1 MLDVSVIV
9 PVRNAED
16 FVEECLDAIVLAKP
30 REIIVVDGVST
41 DATLDAV
48 SRYQQVRVLSDS
60 GRGLPAARMI
70 GTEAATSRR
79 VALIDADVV
88 LPDGALARLLDE
100 FDDGGYAAL
109 QAGLSSTSGPGYWG
123 RALVDH
129 HRTGR
134 SKNWFGVVAT
144 IFDRETLLTYGFD
157 DRFLSGEDVELRWR
171 LEHAHARIGVSQNTV
186 VRHRFG
192 DTFGFA
198 KGQWLADGRGHGR
211 MIRKHGLRG
220 ATHALIPFAA
230 AIRGVLLSLV
240 RGQPRW
246 IPYYICF
253 AAFNY
258 VGLLRE
264 ALVLPRPVAGTR

>member
-9 PVRNAED
+9 PVRNAKD
-16 FVEECLDAIVLAKP
+16 FVDECLGAIVREKP
-30 REIIVVDGVST
+30 REIIVVDGMST

-48 SRYQQVRVLSDS
+48 SRHQVRVLSD
-60 GRGLPAARMI
+60 GGKGLPVARMI

-79 VALIDADVV
+79 IALIDADVV
-88 LPDGALARLLDE
+88 LPDGALAHLLDE
-100 FDDGGYAAL
+100 FEEGGYAAL

-123 RALVDH
+123 QALVYH

-171 LEHAHARIGVSQNTV
+171 LERAHSRIGVSQNTV
-186 VRHRFG
+186 VTHRFG

-211 MIRKHGLRG
+211 MLRKHGLRG
-220 ATHALIPFAA
+220 AAHAVIPLAA
-230 AIRGVLLSLV
+230 ATRGVFLSLV

-258 VGLLRE
+258 IGLLRE
-264 ALVLPRPVAGTR
+264 ALVLPRPLAGAR